1 MQDTYA
7 GYLCRILMQDTYAGS
22 VVSVPKQSHLANF
35 FCTFLFAGSQ
45 ALSSTDSSRWNVALD
60 KEMSAHSANH
70 TWDLM
75 DPPTGRRATGCR

>member
-1 MQDTYA
+1 MQGPLRTK
-7 GYLCRILMQDTYAGS
+7 
-22 VVSVPKQSHLANF
+22 V
-35 FCTFLFAGSQ
+35 LFAGA
-45 ALSSTDSSRWNVALD
+45 ALQSSFLSNSVAQIVSFTDGSRWKVALD